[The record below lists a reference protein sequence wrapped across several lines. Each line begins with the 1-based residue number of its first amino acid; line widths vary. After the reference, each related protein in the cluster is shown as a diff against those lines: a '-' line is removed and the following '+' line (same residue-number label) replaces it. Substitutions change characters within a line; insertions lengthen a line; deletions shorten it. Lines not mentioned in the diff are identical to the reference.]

1 MIRHAILASLL
12 ALVASCI
19 DQGQPNVG
27 TADQDLS
34 ISTTATAYSNI
45 YPETWSARL
54 NQLSDYWDFNAGTT
68 STFAPP
74 PNLQMV
80 AFVVNGEPAVP
91 GGAEATRMVWLV
103 SNSRV
108 YKVYQVAFSDVA
120 QMTTMTK
127 AAFTNVENGYA
138 AQGYATPGSTIIAG
152 VDGGVVTKKGGG
164 NPPHGFPVALVSSM
178 QNLAAT
184 VRPIIINV
192 QNLGNGALD

>member
-1 MIRHAILASLL
+1 MTRHAILASVL
-12 ALVASCI
+12 ALVGSCI

-34 ISTTATAYSNI
+34 IINPAATVYSNI
-45 YPETWSARL
+45 YPVTWTSKF
-54 NQLSDYWDFNAGTT
+54 NQLSDYWDFNVGTT
-68 STFAPP
+68 VTP

-120 QMTTMTK
+120 QMTQMTRN
-127 AAFTNVENGYA
+127 AFTNVENGYA
-138 AQGYATPGSTIIAG
+138 AQGYASPGSTIIAG

-164 NPPHGFPVALVSSM
+164 NPPHGFPALLVSNM
-178 QNLAAT
+178 QDLAAT
-184 VRPIIINV
+184 VRPVIINV
-192 QNLGNGALD
+192 QGLGAGSLD